1 MRHVLPADH
10 SRPQWYVFDNLGIMS
25 TNRAE
30 FAEVVNAVRDHT
42 ALLLGTTIGY
52 DDDDWAA
59 PTGLAGWTRSHV
71 AAHLAEGA
79 NGLVRV
85 ITGLE
90 AGIPTRMYDSQ
101 SAKHHA
107 IELGALTGG
116 LQLQIRLDTSASQ
129 LQDHFARLEGD
140 TRPVAL
146 RAGYRIPAHQIPLA
160 RLGEVVLHH
169 TDLGS
174 QFSTADLTPEIA
186 VELLAFHI
194 DRIGRR
200 DDFPPLRLVA
210 DEGYEGCVGRS
221 GIPTQMNGPAGDLVA
236 WLARGTESSRIYRS
250 QPSDS

>member
-1 MRHVLPADH
+1 MP
-10 SRPQWYVFDNLGIMS
+10 

-30 FAEVVNAVRDHT
+30 FAEVVSAVRDHT

-52 DDDDWAA
+52 SDDDWAA

-79 NGLVRV
+79 HGMVRV
-85 ITGLE
+85 IH
-90 AGIPTRMYDSQ
+90 GIDSGTPTRMYESQ
-101 SAKHHA
+101 AAKHHA
-107 IELGALTGG
+107 IEIGALTSG
-116 LQLQIRLDTSASQ
+116 LALQIRLDTSASE
-129 LQDHFARLEGD
+129 LQREFAALEGD

-146 RAGYRIPAHQIPLA
+146 RAGYRIPASQIPLA

-169 TDLGS
+169 MDLGS

-186 VELLAFHI
+186 VALLAFHV

-210 DEGYEGCVGRS
+210 DEGYEGSVGRS
-221 GIPTQMNGPAGDLVA
+221 GMPTQMNGPAGDLVA
-236 WLARGTESSRIYRS
+236 WLARGTESPRIYRS
-250 QPSDS
+250 SESDA